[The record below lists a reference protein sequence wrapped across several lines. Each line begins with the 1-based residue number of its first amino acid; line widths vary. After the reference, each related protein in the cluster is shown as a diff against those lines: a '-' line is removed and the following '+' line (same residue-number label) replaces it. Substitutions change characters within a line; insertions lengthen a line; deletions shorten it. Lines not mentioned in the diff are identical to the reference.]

1 MKINSSIKNNNAA
14 KNDQL
19 QKKKK
24 TYRNATEIECLDLCF
39 ESNP

>member
-19 QKKKK
+19 QKKK